1 MGLKLMLE
9 KGDKILMGD
18 DIIVTVMG
26 LGKRPQ
32 VHIDAP
38 QEVKLVHIKAD
49 PDKQF
54 LNRKRKE
61 QSYDKSQSDFTG

>member
-9 KGDKILMGD
+9 KQDKILIGD

-38 QEVKLVHIKAD
+38 QSVKLVHIKAD

>member
-9 KGDKILMGD
+9 KGDKVLVGD
-18 DIIVTVMG
+18 DIIVTVMA

-54 LNRKRKE
+54 LNRKRRE
-61 QSYDKSQSDFTG
+61 QSYDRH

>member
-54 LNRKRKE
+54 LNRKRRE
-61 QSYDKSQSDFTG
+61 QNYDKSQSDFTG

>member
-1 MGLKLMLE
+1 MGLKLMVE

-18 DIIVTVMG
+18 DTVVTVMS

-32 VHIDAP
+32 LHIDAP
-38 QEVKLVHIKAD
+38 PDVKLIHIKSD

-54 LNRKRKE
+54 LNRKK
-61 QSYDKSQSDFTG
+61 GA

>member
-9 KGDKILMGD
+9 KGDKILVGD
-18 DIIVTVMG
+18 DIIVTVMA

-54 LNRKRKE
+54 LNRKRRE
-61 QSYDKSQSDFTG
+61 QSYDRH

>member
-1 MGLKLMLE
+1 MGLKLMVQ

-18 DIIVTVMG
+18 DTVITVMS

-32 VHIDAP
+32 LHIDAP
-38 QEVKLVHIKAD
+38 PEVKLIHIKSD

-54 LNRKRKE
+54 LNRKK
-61 QSYDKSQSDFTG
+61 GA

>member
-1 MGLKLMLE
+1 MSGLKVMVE
-9 KGDKILMGD
+9 RGDKILMGD
-18 DIIVTVMG
+18 DTIITVMS

-32 VHIDAP
+32 LHIDAP
-38 QEVKLVHIKAD
+38 RSTKLIHIKAD

-61 QSYDKSQSDFTG
+61 QGYDRQ

>member
-9 KGDKILMGD
+9 KQDKILIGD
-18 DIIVTVMG
+18 DIIITVMG

-38 QEVKLVHIKAD
+38 ASVKLIHIKAD

-61 QSYDKSQSDFTG
+61 QGYDRH

>member
-1 MGLKLMLE
+1 MEICMGLKLMLE
-9 KGDKILMGD
+9 KGDKILIGD
-18 DIIVTVMG
+18 DTIITVMA

-38 QEVKLVHIKAD
+38 QEVKLRHIKAD

-54 LNRKRKE
+54 LNRKGKE
-61 QSYDKSQSDFTG
+61 A

>member
-9 KGDKILMGD
+9 KQDKILIGD

-49 PDKQF
+49 PEKQF
-54 LNRKRKE
+54 LNRKRREQGYE
-61 QSYDKSQSDFTG
+61 QS

>member
-9 KGDKILMGD
+9 RGDKILMGD
-18 DIIVTVMG
+18 DIIVTVMA

-54 LNRKRKE
+54 LNRKRRE
-61 QSYDKSQSDFTG
+61 QSYDKSQSDFTE

>member
-1 MGLKLMLE
+1 MGLKLMVE

-18 DIIVTVMG
+18 DTVITVMS

-32 VHIDAP
+32 LHIDAP
-38 QEVKLVHIKAD
+38 PDVKLLHIKSD

-54 LNRKRKE
+54 LNRKK
-61 QSYDKSQSDFTG
+61 GA

>member
-32 VHIDAP
+32 IHIDAP

-54 LNRKRKE
+54 LNRKRRE
-61 QSYDKSQSDFTG
+61 QNYDKSQQNFTE

>member
-1 MGLKLMLE
+1 MGLKLMVE

-18 DIIVTVMG
+18 DTVITVMS

-32 VHIDAP
+32 LHIDAP
-38 QEVKLVHIKAD
+38 PEVKLLHIKSD

-54 LNRKRKE
+54 LNRKK
-61 QSYDKSQSDFTG
+61 GA

>member
-9 KGDKILMGD
+9 KGDKILVGD
-18 DIIVTVMG
+18 DILITVMG

-32 VHIDAP
+32 IHIDAP
-38 QEVKLVHIKAD
+38 LSVSLVHIKAD

-61 QSYDKSQSDFTG
+61 QGYDRQ

>member
-9 KGDKILMGD
+9 RGDKILMGD

-54 LNRKRKE
+54 LNRKRRE
-61 QSYDKSQSDFTG
+61 QSYDKSQSDFTE

>member
-1 MGLKLMLE
+1 MGLKLMLD
-9 KGDKILMGD
+9 KGDKVLIGD
-18 DIIVTVMG
+18 DTIITVMG

-38 QEVKLVHIKAD
+38 QEVKLIHIKAD

-54 LNRKRKE
+54 LNRKRRE
-61 QSYDKSQSDFTG
+61 QGYDKSQSDFTG